1 MLELL
6 RDGCFVLLKGEHSFS
21 SVLLLTCCVG
31 MLLEL
36 LVVGGDAWVS
46 QAQEGCNST
55 EERMKLAFLPNT
67 STII

>member
-1 MLELL
+1 
-6 RDGCFVLLKGEHSFS
+6 
-21 SVLLLTCCVG
+21 

-67 STII
+67 GTII